1 MKIAELR
8 AKSKEELNEMVMNLK
23 KERFN
28 LRFQEATGALE
39 SKLRFRE
46 VKKTIARA
54 KTLLNEIPGSVKPK
68 AAAAPKAEKAPAKKK
83 TAKAKKEA

>member
-1 MKIAELR
+1 MKTSELR
-8 AKSKEELNEMVMNLK
+8 AKSKEELNELVMSLK

-54 KTLLNEIPGSVKPK
+54 KTIMNEKPGSVQ
-68 AAAAPKAEKAPAKKK
+68 PKAEKAPKAAAKKK
-83 TAKAKKEA
+83 TVKAKKEA